1 MPTPSLLALLV
12 ACAASPI
19 QDPAEVA
26 RKLPQPGLRPAD
38 LPRWR
43 EHLRPSAAE
52 RTPDSIDWIAAFG
65 AGIRKADADG
75 KPLLFWAMNGHP
87 LACT

>member
-1 MPTPSLLALLV
+1 MLTPSLLALLV
-12 ACAASPI
+12 ALATAPI

-26 RKLPQPGLRPAD
+26 RNLPQPGLRTVD

-43 EHLRPSAAE
+43 KHLRPSPAE
-52 RTPDSIDWIAAFG
+52 RTPDSIDWIAEFG
-65 AGIRKADADG
+65 AGMLRADADG

>member
-1 MPTPSLLALLV
+1 MLNPSLLAPLI
-12 ACAASPI
+12 AFAAAPT
-19 QDPAEVA
+19 QDPAQVA
-26 RKLPQPGLRPAD
+26 RKLPQPGLRLVD

-52 RTPDSIDWIAAFG
+52 RTPDSIEWIAEFG
-65 AGIRKADADG
+65 EGLRRADAAG

>member
-1 MPTPSLLALLV
+1 MLTPSLLAVLV
-12 ACAASPI
+12 ALPATPI

-26 RKLPQPGLRPAD
+26 AKLAQPGLRPVD

-52 RTPDSIDWIAAFG
+52 RVPDSIPWIANFA
-65 AGIRKADADG
+65 AGLEGADAEG